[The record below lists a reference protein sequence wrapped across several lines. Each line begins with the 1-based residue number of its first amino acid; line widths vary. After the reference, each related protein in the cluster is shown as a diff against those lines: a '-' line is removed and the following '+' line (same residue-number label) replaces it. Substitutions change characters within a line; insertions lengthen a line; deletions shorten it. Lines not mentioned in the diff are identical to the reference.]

1 MAKDPSCSVVDEK
14 LKVHGVAGLRVAD
27 ASIFPTIPSG
37 NINAAAI
44 LVGEKAA
51 SILHGELL

>member
-1 MAKDPSCSVVDEK
+1 MGTDPSSSVVDQK
-14 LKVHGVAGLRVAD
+14 LRVHGVKALRVAD
-27 ASIFPTIPSG
+27 ASVFPTIPSG

-51 SILHGELL
+51 AILQEEA

>member
-1 MAKDPSCSVVDEK
+1 
-14 LKVHGVAGLRVAD
+14 VHGVEGLRVAD
-27 ASIFPTIPSG
+27 ASVFPTIPSG

-51 SILHGELL
+51 AILQEEA